1 MYWYQSRSNSTLD
14 SYTSNSRF
22 CFCIMQGQMYIRV
35 SEHLRRRP
43 RSVCRPEHGGRLHG
57 YTQVSTGPQI
67 RLQGLSVVLS
77 SFWSLLPLSLYLSP
91 RDLPL
96 SVLAEARSPSLW
108 TPIYVRATCW
118 PLMEETLDYYY
129 FCFEFC
135 RVWPARFYRIL
146 TTGIVVLYSWARG
159 HVNDICLVSW
169 CASLMILGLLFA
181 SWSPAMMTNFFLVT
195 V

>member
-1 MYWYQSRSNSTLD
+1 MYRYQSRSNSTLD
-14 SYTSNSRF
+14 SYTSNLRF

-77 SFWSLLPLSLYLSP
+77 SFWSLLPLSFYLSP

-96 SVLAEARSPSLW
+96 PVLAVACSPSLW

-118 PLMEETLDYYY
+118 PLMEETLAYYY
-129 FCFEFC
+129 FCFT
-135 RVWPARFYRIL
+135 FYSV
-146 TTGIVVLYSWARG
+146 TA
-159 HVNDICLVSW
+159 
-169 CASLMILGLLFA
+169 LLD
-181 SWSPAMMTNFFLVT
+181 
-195 V
+195 